1 MRQVDDVLTGALE
14 RAIEAQLRN
23 GAPIDATARALET
36 STRTL
41 QRRLKR
47 ANLTYSDLVEQ
58 VRLRIAVGLLESTDL
73 SMTAVAERLGY
84 ANISGFTR
92 AFTRWTGM
100 APTRYRERLASG
112 APPSPSTHGERDGG
126 EVLPQDR

>member
-73 SMTAVAERLGY
+73 SMTA
-84 ANISGFTR
+84 
-92 AFTRWTGM
+92 
-100 APTRYRERLASG
+100 
-112 APPSPSTHGERDGG
+112 
-126 EVLPQDR
+126 